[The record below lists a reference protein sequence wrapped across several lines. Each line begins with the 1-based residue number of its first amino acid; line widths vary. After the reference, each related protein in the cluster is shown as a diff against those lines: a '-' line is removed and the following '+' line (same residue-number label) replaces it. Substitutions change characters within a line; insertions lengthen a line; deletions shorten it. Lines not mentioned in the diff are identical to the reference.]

1 MDHLVTPDARP
12 GRRLAHFFVQL
23 ARFSRFTAATF
34 AYLFTAPFRG
44 RRIRWGSAMVQ
55 MVRMGVD
62 SLPIV
67 GTISFFVG
75 LIIAMQSA
83 HQLEQFGASIYVADL
98 VGVAITRELGPLIT
112 AILVAGR
119 CGSAVTAEI
128 GSMRVAEELDALTV
142 MGLNPV
148 GFLVV
153 PRTLALMITLPC
165 LTVIADLLGILG
177 GLALGVATLEI
188 PFVAYYNETVRA
200 VVLADFLT
208 GLFKSLIFGL
218 IIVLIGAWQG
228 FNVSGGA
235 EGVGKATTASVVS
248 SIFMIILADLLF
260 TALFYSTF

>member
-1 MDHLVTPDARP
+1 MDGLVNLF
-12 GRRLAHFFVQL
+12 GLLGQRLAHSMVHL
-23 ARFSRFTAATF
+23 ARFSRFVSTCL
-34 AYLFTAPFRG
+34 YWLFVAPFHG
-44 RRIRWGSAMVQ
+44 RRIRWGSAFIQ

-83 HQLEQFGASIYVADL
+83 HQLAQFGASIYVADL
-98 VGVAITRELGPLIT
+98 VGVSITRELGPLIT

-128 GSMRVAEELDALTV
+128 GSMKVAEELDALST
-142 MGLNPV
+142 MALNPV

-153 PRTLALMITLPC
+153 PRMLAMMIMLPC

-177 GLALGVATLEI
+177 GVVLAVTTLDI
-188 PFVAYYNETVRA
+188 PFIAYYNETA
-200 VVLADFLT
+200 SALVLADFLT
-208 GLFKSLIFGL
+208 GLFKSFIFAL
-218 IIVLIGAWQG
+218 IIILIGAYQG
-228 FNVSGGA
+228 FNVQGGA
-235 EGVGKATTASVVS
+235 EGVGRSTTASVVI
-248 SIFMIILADLLF
+248 SIFLIILADLLF